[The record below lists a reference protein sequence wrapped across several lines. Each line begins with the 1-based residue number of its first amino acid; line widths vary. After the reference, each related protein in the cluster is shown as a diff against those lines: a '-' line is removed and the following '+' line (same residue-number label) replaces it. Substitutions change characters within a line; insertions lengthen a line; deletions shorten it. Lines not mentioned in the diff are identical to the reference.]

1 MSDDPAQRVPPDRKT
16 QLEDEIIE
24 RAGEPYR
31 GVLDEDEQA
40 GMRIFLRLFV
50 KTHPAMQSR
59 VARRLAETAAPEDGQ
74 IPPATASSAEAGQ
87 SAVVTRAS
95 PAVGGETPPQHT
107 DGSGVVTKKG
117 APRGAG
123 GKVGRGR

>member
-16 QLEDEIIE
+16 QIEDEIIE

-40 GMRIFLRLFV
+40 GMRLFLHLFV

-74 IPPATASSAEAGQ
+74 ISPATA
-87 SAVVTRAS
+87 
-95 PAVGGETPPQHT
+95 ETPPEHT
-107 DGSGVVTKKG
+107 DGSGVVTKRG